1 MTAGRVIVGT
11 SGWQYDDWRGR
22 FYPKDQPKPR
32 WLDHYSSVFPTV
44 EVNNSFYQ
52 LPRESAF
59 VRWRE
64 ETPPDFVVTVK
75 ANRFITHIKR
85 LRDCAEPLELFWSRC
100 VLLGDKLG
108 PVLFQ
113 LPPRFGADHERLR
126 GFVRLLP
133 KQMRAAFEFRD
144 PSWETDETL
153 EILDAVGA
161 AFVVADWPDREPLV
175 RTTGGWS
182 YVRLHKGGKIRPGY
196 SRRKLERWAEL
207 LRGLGVDE
215 TYVYFNNDTGGAA
228 LRDAVAL
235 TGMLARRGVHVRGPR
250 GLYDPRATA

>member
-1 MTAGRVIVGT
+1 MTSGTVIVGT
-11 SGWQYDDWRGR
+11 SGWQYDDWRDR
-22 FYPKDQPKPR
+22 FYAKNLPKAR
-32 WLDHYSSVFPTV
+32 WLEHFSSVFPSV

-64 ETPPDFVVTVK
+64 QTPPGFIVTVK

-108 PVLFQ
+108 PILFQ
-113 LPPRFGADHERLR
+113 MPPRFGADHDRLR

-133 KQMRAAFEFRD
+133 KPMRAAFEFRD
-144 PSWETDETL
+144 ASWETDETF
-153 EILDAVGA
+153 EILDGAGA
-161 AFVVADWPDREPLV
+161 AFVIADWPDREAVV
-175 RTTGGWS
+175 RVTGGWS

-196 SRRKLERWAEL
+196 SRRKLERWADA
-207 LRGLGVDE
+207 LRALPASE
-215 TYVYFNNDTGGAA
+215 TFVYFNNDTGGAA

-235 TGMLARRGVHVRGPR
+235 SGMLERRGVRVRGPS